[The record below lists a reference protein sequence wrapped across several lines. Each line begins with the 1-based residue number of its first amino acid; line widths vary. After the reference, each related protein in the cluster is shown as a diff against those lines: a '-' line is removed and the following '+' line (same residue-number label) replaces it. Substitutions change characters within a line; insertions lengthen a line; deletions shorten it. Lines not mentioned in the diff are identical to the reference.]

1 MTMSHNKMQEF
12 KDAFRKQVLDNKY
25 DDQMYREIYML
36 DVYGEYNNC
45 LVATVTYD
53 GCPSLSEEVNITDIF
68 GDVTITYSQYYPIY
82 AYYNSKLYSLSE
94 AYDKGYL
101 TIDNLRD
108 ISKKN
113 FIGGK
118 YGIIY

>member
-1 MTMSHNKMQEF
+1 MQEF
-12 KDAFRKQVLDNKY
+12 KETFRKQVLDNKY

-53 GCPSLSEEVNITDIF
+53 GYVHTDEEATVTDIF

-82 AYYNSKLYSLSE
+82 AYYNSKLYSLTE
-94 AYDKGYL
+94 AYNKGYL

-108 ISKKN
+108 ISKK
-113 FIGGK
+113 
-118 YGIIY
+118 